1 MIKWMIPLVPEGVAE
16 IKWLVIV
23 LGVVGILYAGVICIK
38 QQDIKRL
45 FAYASI
51 SHLGLIAAGIMVF
64 TKDAL
69 VGASVQIINHS
80 LIAIGLFL
88 VADILESRL
97 KTRDLKQMQGTATLA
112 PKFGFWFAIIAF
124 ASVSVPFTAGFI
136 GEFTLLKELTDFH
149 FAVGLISATTLVF
162 GAVYTL
168 RAYQLSM
175 FGAPQN
181 ESFEDL
187 YWNEILVF
195 ILLTVAIVV
204 IGLFPQFISDLV
216 GPSLDKLII
225 IFNETTTH

>member
-1 MIKWMIPLVPEGVAE
+1 
-16 IKWLVIV
+16 
-23 LGVVGILYAGVICIK
+23 
-38 QQDIKRL
+38 
-45 FAYASI
+45 
-51 SHLGLIAAGIMVF
+51 
-64 TKDAL
+64 
-69 VGASVQIINHS
+69 
-80 LIAIGLFL
+80 
-88 VADILESRL
+88 
-97 KTRDLKQMQGTATLA
+97 
-112 PKFGFWFAIIAF
+112 
-124 ASVSVPFTAGFI
+124 
-136 GEFTLLKELTDFH
+136 LKELTDFH
-149 FAVGLISATTLVF
+149 FAIGLISATTLVF

-175 FGAPQN
+175 FGAPKN